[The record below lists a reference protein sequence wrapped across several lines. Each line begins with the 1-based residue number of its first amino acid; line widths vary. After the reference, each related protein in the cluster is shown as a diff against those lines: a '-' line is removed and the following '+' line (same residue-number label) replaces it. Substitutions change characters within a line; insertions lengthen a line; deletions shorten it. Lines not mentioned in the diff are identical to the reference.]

1 MLIDVKSI
9 RDRPITINT
18 TKLTQFL
25 FPKIRNATHAFPV
38 IIEPVA
44 RSPDL
49 KSGLEK
55 EKSMAASLKRTCGL
69 FLKAQLLHL

>member
-9 RDRPITINT
+9 RDRPININT

-25 FPKIRNATHAFPV
+25 FPKIKKATQAFPD
-38 IIEPVA
+38 IMEPVA

-49 KSGLEK
+49 KSVLEK
-55 EKSMAASLKRTCGL
+55 ENSINTSIRDLTKSV
-69 FLKAQLLHL
+69 